1 MTEHTEKHVLMKCK
15 QCGYEER
22 VPEWL
27 LLELNPNPKKIKKMM
42 CPECNKTMVDKKA
55 WVRRTL

>member
-1 MTEHTEKHVLMKCK
+1 MKCK

>member
-1 MTEHTEKHVLMKCK
+1 MTERIEKRVLMKCK
-15 QCGYEER
+15 QCGYEEQ

-27 LLELNPNPKKIKKMM
+27 LFELNPNPRKIKKMM

-55 WVRRTL
+55 GVKRTL